1 VTYTEFLATKQRRV
15 APDGIDVADDA
26 IHPLLFPFQRHLV
39 RWALHRGRAA
49 IFADCGLGKSLMQ
62 IEWARLTGRRTLIL
76 APLAVAQQTI
86 REAAKVDVELP
97 YARHQDEAGEA
108 LTITNYERLHRF
120 DPAAFGAVVADES
133 SILKSIDGKIRTA
146 LLTDWRAVPWRLAC
160 TATPA
165 PNDETELA
173 NHAEWLGAMSRVD
186 MLASYFVH
194 DDDGWRLKGHAA
206 EPMYQ
211 WMAGWAA
218 ALRRPS
224 DLGYDDTGYDL
235 PPLRIIPQ
243 VVAADVVTDGQLF
256 ATDLGG
262 VGGRAR
268 VRRLTLDARTER
280 ALELAAN
287 SPEQWIVWC
296 GLNDEANTVTRE
308 CPGAVNVEGAMAPEA
323 KAEALLAFADGQI
336 RVLVSKPSVSG
347 HGMNFQNCARVAF
360 LGLSDSWEAYY
371 QAIRRCWRFG
381 QTRPVEAHVVVS
393 ELESAIVDNIRA
405 KEAQS
410 GRMTDQL
417 VRHLSQLQA
426 A

>member
-1 VTYTEFLATKQRRV
+1 MSYADFLAAKTRRV
-15 APDGIDVADDA
+15 AADGIEVDDA
-26 IHPLLFPFQRHLV
+26 AVHPLLFPFQRHLV

-86 REAAKVDVELP
+86 REAAKVGVDLP
-97 YARHQDEAGEA
+97 YARHQDEAGDG
-108 LTITNYERLHRF
+108 LTVTNYERLHRF

-133 SILKSIDGKIRTA
+133 SILKSIDGKTRTA
-146 LLTDWRAVPWRLAC
+146 LLADWRIVPWRLAC

-186 MLASYFVH
+186 MLAAYFVH

-206 EPMYQ
+206 EPMYR
-211 WMAGWAA
+211 WMATWAA

-224 DLGYDDTGYDL
+224 DLGYPDDRYEL
-235 PPLRIIPQ
+235 PPLRIVPQ
-243 VVAADVVTDGQLF
+243 VVATDVPVENQLF
-256 ATDLGG
+256 ATEIGG

-268 VRRLTLDARTER
+268 VRRLTLGARVER
-280 ALELAAN
+280 TLELVA
-287 SPEQWIVWC
+287 PDTEQWIVWC
-296 GLNDEANTVTRE
+296 GLNEEAHTVTRE
-308 CPGAVNVEGAMAPEA
+308 CPGAVNVEGSMAPEA
-323 KAEALLAFADGQI
+323 KAEALLAFADRQI
-336 RVLVSKPSVSG
+336 RVLVSKPSVAG
-347 HGMNFQNCARVAF
+347 HGMNFQNCARLAF
-360 LGLSDSWEAYY
+360 LGLSDSWESYY

-405 KEAQS
+405 KEAQAA
-410 GRMTDQL
+410 RMTDQL
-417 VRHLSQLQA
+417 VSHIARSA